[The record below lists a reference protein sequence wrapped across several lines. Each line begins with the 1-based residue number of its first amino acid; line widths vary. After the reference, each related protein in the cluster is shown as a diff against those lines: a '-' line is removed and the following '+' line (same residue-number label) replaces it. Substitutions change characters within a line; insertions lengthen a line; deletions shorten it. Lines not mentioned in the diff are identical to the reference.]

1 MKATKRIL
9 AVVMAVMMLALMVPF
24 AASAADTYTATIK
37 AKEGYT
43 ISMYKLAAYD
53 GTSDHYTAVAGVATD
68 IKTAVE
74 AKPVVA
80 QTVLTAAETA
90 KKAGQNTGTPV
101 GTAQT
106 ASTDGKVTFT
116 TTEPGL
122 YYATVTGTPVGVNVK
137 STGGAVFY
145 LSDAIDGNNKSMTT
159 ADNIDI
165 SSKISDG
172 DVTVSKKILSSDM
185 GNDYQAT
192 AKIGEEVTFQLT
204 ASVTGTQDE
213 YLNSYVIHDS
223 MAEGLDFV
231 KVDSV
236 VVDFAADEDATLT
249 ETDDYTVTSTNKSD
263 IQIALTA
270 DYLNDAKAGTNRF
283 YDAANVTVTLV
294 GKLNDNAVVGRK
306 NSDDATA
313 YDNNV
318 ANYNKDSLSYKN
330 KYNAESTKN
339 GNTVH
344 VYTFSLPVEKV
355 DATNNN
361 KITADAA
368 TFLLT
373 GTNYSKTSDTVDGVV
388 TFSGLKAGT
397 YTLKETAAPKGYNIN
412 NTEYTVVI
420 ANDGTITMSGDTITK
435 VTVGDTPIIVPATGG
450 QGTMIFTIIGASLIA
465 CAGIFF
471 IIFKRRTSK

>member
-53 GTSDHYTAVAGVATD
+53 GTSDHYTAVAGVAD
-68 IKTAVE
+68 GIKTAVE

-90 KKAGQNTGTPV
+90 KKAGQNTGTQV
-101 GTAQT
+101 GTAQK
-106 ASTDGKVTFT
+106 AGTDGKVTFT

-145 LSDAIDGNNKSMTT
+145 LSDAKDGNNKSMTT
-159 ADNIDI
+159 AEVNI

-192 AKIGEEVTFQLT
+192 AKIGEEVKFQLT
-204 ASVTGTQDE
+204 ASVTGTKDE

-306 NSDDATA
+306 NSDDATL
-313 YDNNV
+313 YDNIV

-361 KITADAA
+361 KITDEAA

-373 GTNYSKTSDTVDGVV
+373 GTKYSKSSDTVNGVV

-420 ANDGTITMSGDTITK
+420 ASDGTITMGNDTITK

>member
-101 GTAQT
+101 GTAQK
-106 ASTDGKVTFT
+106 AGTDGKVTFT

-145 LSDAIDGNNKSMTT
+145 LSDAKDGNGRSMTT

-172 DVTVSKKILSSDM
+172 DVTVSKKIVGSDM

-204 ASVTGTQDE
+204 ASVTGTKDE

-231 KVDSV
+231 RVDSV
-236 VVDFAADEDATLT
+236 AVDGTTLT

-270 DYLNDAKAGTNRF
+270 DYLNDAKAGTNGF

-306 NSDDATA
+306 NSDDATL
-313 YDNNV
+313 YDNTV
-318 ANYNKDSLSYKN
+318 ANYNKDRLSYKN

-361 KITADAA
+361 KITDDTA

-373 GTNYSKTSDTVDGVV
+373 GTNYSKTSDTVNGVV

-420 ANDGTITMSGDTITK
+420 ASDGTITK

>member
-24 AASAADTYTATIK
+24 AASAESTYTATIK

-53 GTSDHYTAVAGVATD
+53 GTSDHYTAVAGVATG

-101 GTAQT
+101 GTAK
-106 ASTDGKVTFT
+106 ADSTDGKVTFS

-145 LSDAIDGNNKSMTT
+145 LSDAKDANNRSMTT
-159 ADNIDI
+159 ADVDI

-172 DVTVSKKILSSDM
+172 DVTVSKKIVGSDM
-185 GNDYQAT
+185 GDYQAT

-204 ASVTGTQDE
+204 ASVTGTKDE

-231 KVDSV
+231 RVDSV
-236 VVDFAADEDATLT
+236 AVDSTTLT
-249 ETDDYTVTSTNKSD
+249 VTDDYTVTSTDKSD

-270 DYLNDAKAGTNRF
+270 DYLNDAKAGTNGF
-283 YDAANVTVTLV
+283 YDAANVVVTLT
-294 GKLNDNAVVGRK
+294 GTLNENAVVGRK

-313 YDNNV
+313 YDNIV

-368 TFLLT
+368 TFQLT
-373 GTNYSKTSDTVDGVV
+373 GTNYSKTSATVDGVV

-420 ANDGTITMSGDTITK
+420 ASDGTITMGNDTITK

>member
-24 AASAADTYTATIK
+24 AASAADTYTATIT
-37 AKEGYT
+37 AKDGYT

-53 GTSDHYTAVAGVATD
+53 GTSDHYTAVAGVASG

-90 KKAGQNTGTPV
+90 KKASQNTGTQV
-101 GTAQT
+101 GTAQKAGT
-106 ASTDGKVTFT
+106 NGKVTFS

-122 YYATVTGTPVGVNVK
+122 YYATVTGTPDGVNVK

-145 LSDAIDGNNKSMTT
+145 LSDAKDANGTSMTT
-159 ADNIDI
+159 AEVNI

-172 DVTVSKKILSSDM
+172 DVTVSKKIVGSDM
-185 GNDYQAT
+185 GDYQAT

-204 ASVTGTQDE
+204 ASVTGTKDE

-231 KVDSV
+231 RVDSV
-236 VVDFAADEDATLT
+236 AVDSTTLT
-249 ETDDYTVTSTNKSD
+249 VTDDYTVTSTDKSD

-270 DYLNDAKAGTNRF
+270 DYLNDAKAGTNGF
-283 YDAANVTVTLV
+283 YDAANVVVTLT
-294 GKLNDNAVVGRK
+294 GTLNENAVVGRK
-306 NSDDATA
+306 NKDDVTEYA
-313 YDNNV
+313 NIV

-373 GTNYSKTSDTVDGVV
+373 GTNYSKTSATVDGVV
-388 TFSGLKAGT
+388 TFSGLKAGS

-420 ANDGTITMSGDTITK
+420 ANDGTITMGNDTITK